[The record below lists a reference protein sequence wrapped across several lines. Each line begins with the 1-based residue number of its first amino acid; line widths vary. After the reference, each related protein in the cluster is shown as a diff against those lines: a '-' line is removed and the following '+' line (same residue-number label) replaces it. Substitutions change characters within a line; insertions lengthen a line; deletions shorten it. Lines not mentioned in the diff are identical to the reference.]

1 MKKYNNILVYDLE
14 TNGFF
19 SKEGKY
25 IINLISNN
33 YRHINHMAY

>member
-19 SKEGKY
+19 SKEGKKRKDDSQ
-25 IINLISNN
+25 LSLF
-33 YRHINHMAY
+33 